1 MTMGVITAY
10 FSGLINLVRLTPY
23 SLLRQCR
30 VCATFLLFP
39 LRPVQVVETHGFP
52 ALTDVGEG
60 AHTSRRWY
68 PPQNMA
74 LGSIFLNRSG
84 LPLALLP
91 ALRSCIR

>member
-10 FSGLINLVRLTPY
+10 SSGLINLVRLTPY

-60 AHTSRRWY
+60 AHTSRRV
-68 PPQNMA
+68 
-74 LGSIFLNRSG
+74 
-84 LPLALLP
+84 P
-91 ALRSCIR
+91 AAKTWRLEAYF